1 MGKVGTYFHDS
12 LNVTEVA
19 SIGTTFDVTKF
30 HLHDLIPDQ
39 TFPNSAPNR
48 FPGVTRKTL
57 FNNRIEGLHVRLTSI
72 AGGAANVTCRI
83 TADAAGD
90 FVLMP
95 DTEAAI
101 STGDHHHHLR
111 VRGLLH
117 RHPLLRHRQLRL
129 EVLPLGEDRCWDG
142 DLGPVLHHLE
152 RVSHADRSSL
162 P

>member
-12 LNVTEVA
+12 LNVTPVA

-57 FNNRIEGLHVRLTSI
+57 FNNRIEGLHVRVTSI
-72 AGGAANVTCRI
+72 AGGAAKLTCRI

-90 FVLMP
+90 FTLMP
-95 DTEAAI
+95 DVEAAI
-101 STGDHHHHLR
+101 A
-111 VRGLLH
+111 
-117 RHPLLRHRQLRL
+117 
-129 EVLPLGEDRCWDG
+129 LGITTATSGCVAYDIG
-142 DLGPVLHHLE
+142 IPFFGIVN
-152 RVSHADRSSL
+152 ADSKFYLWVKTDAGTVTLAQSCITWSE
-162 P
+162 

>member
-101 STGDHHHHLR
+101 STGITTTTSGCVAYSIGIPFFGIVNSDSKFWLW
-111 VRGLLH
+111 VKTDAGTVTLA
-117 RHPLLRHRQLRL
+117 QSCITWS
-129 EVLPLGEDRCWDG
+129 E
-142 DLGPVLHHLE
+142 
-152 RVSHADRSSL
+152 
-162 P
+162 

>member
-12 LNVTEVA
+12 LNTTAVA
-19 SIGTTFDVTKF
+19 AVGTTFDVAKF

-101 STGDHHHHLR
+101 STGITTTTSGCVAYSIGIPFFGIVNSDSKFYLW
-111 VRGLLH
+111 VKTDAGTVTLA
-117 RHPLLRHRQLRL
+117 QSCITWS
-129 EVLPLGEDRCWDG
+129 E
-142 DLGPVLHHLE
+142 
-152 RVSHADRSSL
+152 
-162 P
+162 

>member
-95 DTEAAI
+95 DTEAEI
-101 STGDHHHHLR
+101 SIGITTTTSGCVAYSIGIPFFGIVNSDSKFYLW
-111 VRGLLH
+111 VKTDAGTVTLA
-117 RHPLLRHRQLRL
+117 QSCITWS
-129 EVLPLGEDRCWDG
+129 E
-142 DLGPVLHHLE
+142 
-152 RVSHADRSSL
+152 
-162 P
+162 

>member
-12 LNVTEVA
+12 LNVTPVA
-19 SIGTTFDVTKF
+19 AVGTAFDVGKF

-57 FNNRIEGLHVRLTSI
+57 FASRIEGLHVRVTNI
-72 AGGAANVTCRI
+72 AGTAKLTCRI

-95 DTEAAI
+95 DTEATI
-101 STGDHHHHLR
+101 STGITTTTSGC
-111 VRGLLH
+111 VAYSIGIPFFGLINRDSKFYLWVKTDAGSVT
-117 RHPLLRHRQLRL
+117 LAQSCITWS
-129 EVLPLGEDRCWDG
+129 E
-142 DLGPVLHHLE
+142 
-152 RVSHADRSSL
+152 
-162 P
+162 

>member
-48 FPGVTRKTL
+48 LPGVTRKTL

-95 DTEAAI
+95 DTEAEI
-101 STGDHHHHLR
+101 SIGITTTTSGC
-111 VRGLLH
+111 VAYSIGIPFFGLINQDSKFWLWVKTDAGTVT
-117 RHPLLRHRQLRL
+117 LAQSCITWS
-129 EVLPLGEDRCWDG
+129 E
-142 DLGPVLHHLE
+142 
-152 RVSHADRSSL
+152 
-162 P
+162 

>member
-12 LNVTEVA
+12 LNVTPVA

-57 FNNRIEGLHVRLTSI
+57 FNNRIEGLHVRVTSI
-72 AGGAANVTCRI
+72 AGGAAKLTCRI

-90 FVLMP
+90 FTLMP

-101 STGDHHHHLR
+101 APGITTATSGCVAYDIGIPFFGI
-111 VRGLLH
+111 VN
-117 RHPLLRHRQLRL
+117 
-129 EVLPLGEDRCWDG
+129 
-142 DLGPVLHHLE
+142 
-152 RVSHADRSSL
+152 ADSKFYLWVKTDAGTVTLAQSCITWSE
-162 P
+162 